1 MPRALLLDF
10 YGTLVEEDGP
20 IVAAI
25 AAEIARLAP
34 GSPAAQDVLSLWGR
48 RFRELCEASHGPDF
62 LTQREIE
69 RRSLTEVLTH
79 FGASME
85 VEAPCARLFARWQ
98 APPLFPEVRDALA
111 DISLSVCL
119 VSNIDE
125 EDLQAALAH
134 HDLSFPH
141 VVTSEAVR
149 AYKPRPEPFLR
160 ALEVLGLGP
169 GDVLH
174 IGDGRSSDVPGAQA
188 LGIPVA
194 WVNRDGRALP
204 EGAPRADFEWRHLR
218 ELSRVAAG

>member
-1 MPRALLLDF
+1 MPRALLLDL

-48 RFRELCEASHGPDF
+48 RFRELCEASHGPGF
-62 LTQREIE
+62 LTQREVE

-79 FGASME
+79 FGASMD
-85 VEAPCARLFARWQ
+85 VEELCARLFARWQ
-98 APPLFPEVRDALA
+98 APPLFPEVPEVLA
-111 DISLSVCL
+111 GVSLPICL
-119 VSNIDE
+119 VSNIDDG
-125 EDLQAALAH
+125 DLQQALAH
-134 HDLSFPH
+134 LGLSFPH

-160 ALEVLGLGP
+160 ALGRLGLGP
-169 GDVLH
+169 SEVLH

-204 EGAPRADFEWRHLR
+204 KGAPRPDFEWRDLR
-218 ELSRVAAG
+218 ELSRAAAG